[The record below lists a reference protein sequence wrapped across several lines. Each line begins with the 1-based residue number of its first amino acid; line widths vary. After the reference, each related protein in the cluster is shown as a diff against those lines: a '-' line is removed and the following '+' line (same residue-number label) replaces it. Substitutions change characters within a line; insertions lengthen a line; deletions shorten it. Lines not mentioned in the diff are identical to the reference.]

1 MAGSA
6 LEDKEG
12 AEWNMNAAPLRLRP
26 GRGDN
31 CWWHRVTIYPGL
43 PEAEQFPGPGDFRY

>member
-12 AEWNMNAAPLRLRP
+12 AERNMNAAPFAE
-26 GRGDN
+26 D
-31 CWWHRVTIYPGL
+31 
-43 PEAEQFPGPGDFRY
+43 PEGEITVGGIG